1 MPSQTRKIGLMG
13 GGFDP
18 IHWGHLGA
26 AIESAYQVGLEKV
39 LLSATGQPPHKQ
51 PIASAEHRFEMTR
64 LAALESPWN
73 AGGVLEATRLELDV
87 PGPHFTVETL
97 GRLQIQ
103 EPDAELHLI
112 VGTDAARTLE
122 QWRAIDEILA
132 LARII
137 VVERMGFVEKAAKV
151 KASETD
157 FTKTAS
163 GSDYNFKVGSDSP
176 TILVRWPGVA
186 ISSSEI
192 RRRVGVGA
200 PIEYLV
206 PRSVADYLKRFDLYR

>member
-1 MPSQTRKIGLMG
+1 MPKPTRKIGLMG

-64 LAALESPWN
+64 LAALEAPFPD
-73 AGGVLEATRLELDV
+73 GVLEATRLELDV

-97 GRLQIQ
+97 RRLQAQ
-103 EPDAELHLI
+103 EPDAQLHLI

-122 QWRAIDEILA
+122 DWRAIEEILS

-137 VVERMGFVEKAAKV
+137 VVERVGFSEKEPGIIKTT
-151 KASETD
+151 ETD
-157 FTKTAS
+157 FTNPTETNV
-163 GSDYNFKVGSDSP
+163 YNPSLRSASP
-176 TILVRWPGVA
+176 TTQVRWPGVA

-192 RRRVGVGA
+192 RRRVHTGA
-200 PIEYLV
+200 PIQYLI

>member
-1 MPSQTRKIGLMG
+1 MPKPTRKIGLMG

-64 LAALESPWN
+64 LAALEAPFPD
-73 AGGVLEATRLELDV
+73 GVLEATRLELDA

-97 GRLQIQ
+97 RRLQAQ
-103 EPDAELHLI
+103 EPDAQLHLI
-112 VGTDAARTLE
+112 VGTDAAKTLE
-122 QWRAIDEILA
+122 DWRAIEEILS

-137 VVERMGFVEKAAKV
+137 VVERVGFTQKE
-151 KASETD
+151 SETLKTTATD
-157 FTKTAS
+157 FTKGTENN
-163 GSDYNFKVGSDSP
+163 DYNPRVRSASP
-176 TILVRWPGVA
+176 TIQVRWPGVA

-192 RRRVGVGA
+192 RRRVATGA
-200 PIEYLV
+200 PIQYLI